1 MLIPDACFLNEIQQL
16 YFSTFQVSRSLLDY
30 FLRETEVIFIDFLQK
45 VFFSVRNFV
54 VFQSLH
60 FSHALN

>member
-16 YFSTFQVSRSLLDY
+16 YFSAFQVSRSLLDY

-45 VFFSVRNFV
+45 VFFSLRNFV
-54 VFQSLH
+54 VFHSLH